1 MVLEAWLQAHSV
13 YSLQPGTWVKL
24 APQLYS
30 VPHAGLLCLDTQ
42 SLQRLHRMLPPP
54 VTQSLQRLHHK
65 PSLPVWQ
72 V

>member
-1 MVLEAWLQAHSV
+1 MVLEAWLQAHPV

-42 SLQRLHRMLPPP
+42 SLQRLH
-54 VTQSLQRLHHK
+54 HK